1 MPGPAPSA
9 HQVLVYSGPGVS
21 PLSLSHTLLTLRL
34 LLLPHYT
41 VQPAAPDLLA
51 DQPWEP
57 SCALLVVPGGRDI
70 PYVDELTDKRQVT
83 HRIREYVQHGGRFLG
98 ICAGAYFA
106 SAEVSFDVGGGM
118 EVTGKRDLAFFPGPS
133 RGPVFQGFQY
143 ASESG
148 SRAVVLNLYES
159 SKLTTLNHIYYNGG
173 GHFVFSSPPPPN
185 VQVLARFQETSS
197 DPSEQL
203 VAAVFTQTGKGRTI
217 LSSVHPEYP
226 LSDPPASNAIAKLDV
241 RPSQVEI
248 EMSDKARLSW
258 VEELLIKLGLTP
270 PERLTAADRAK
281 SSVDSEE
288 DPALLLHPTHP
299 SPIFL
304 LSHPKLPQLPEAA
317 VNKPELKGKM
327 KQEDGWNVLRDANDE
342 IRFGTTEAT
351 SPERAASEDGI
362 TQWLAEARRTRP
374 VFPPSIEDL
383 SLQSDSTPQPPS
395 PPNLHSL
402 TKTILLPSSSVEY
415 SSRWTPLFNFST
427 YWDELDQ
434 ARKRS
439 GRRSGVMRQRSD
451 GQGETCSLGD
461 LVLYGETVTST
472 QTMLDGNPLL
482 LANLSTP
489 LAFLASFQ
497 LSGRGRGSNMWL
509 SPPGCLQFSLLLDLP
524 ASLSSKM
531 VFIQYI
537 MALAVC
543 EAVDEDGRLG
553 VRIKWPND
561 IYAEVEGVG
570 GTEIGSGKKGKVKL
584 GGILV
589 NTSYVGGKWRIV
601 VGCGINVLN
610 ALPTSSISQLHSLLA
625 AKLSSTSSNKPL
637 PPAPTMEGT
646 FARIMSSFDAKWEQ
660 FIEEKGFKGFMDEYH
675 GRWLHSGQTVL
686 LTTTKPPTRVRIL
699 SITPDHGLLRCI
711 PISDKPKTST
721 GLTPLYD
728 RDVDAGEDDRGSWS
742 SPSSSSAP
750 RSTTAGAQAQNQS
763 PFVDLQPDGNS
774 FDLMSGLIKRKV

>member
-1 MPGPAPSA
+1 MSGAVWKLPGREIWCVFCSRDMAYHGP
-9 HQVLVYSGPGVS
+9 VLTMRV
-21 PLSLSHTLLTLRL
+21 L
-34 LLLPHYT
+34 
-41 VQPAAPDLLA
+41 Q
-51 DQPWEP
+51 
-57 SCALLVVPGGRDI
+57 
-70 PYVDELTDKRQVT
+70 
-83 HRIREYVQHGGRFLG
+83 
-98 ICAGAYFA
+98 
-106 SAEVSFDVGGGM
+106 
-118 EVTGKRDLAFFPGPS
+118 AFFPGPS

-148 SRAVVLNLYES
+148 SRAVVLNLHES

-402 TKTILLPSSSVEY
+402 TKTILLPSPSVEY

-601 VGCGINVLN
+601 VGKYFF
-610 ALPTSSISQLHSLLA
+610 TSFF
-625 AKLSSTSSNKPL
+625 KP
-637 PPAPTMEGT
+637 
-646 FARIMSSFDAKWEQ
+646 I
-660 FIEEKGFKGFMDEYH
+660 
-675 GRWLHSGQTVL
+675 
-686 LTTTKPPTRVRIL
+686 
-699 SITPDHGLLRCI
+699 
-711 PISDKPKTST
+711 
-721 GLTPLYD
+721 
-728 RDVDAGEDDRGSWS
+728 
-742 SPSSSSAP
+742 
-750 RSTTAGAQAQNQS
+750 
-763 PFVDLQPDGNS
+763 
-774 FDLMSGLIKRKV
+774 

>member
-1 MPGPAPSA
+1 
-9 HQVLVYSGPGVS
+9 
-21 PLSLSHTLLTLRL
+21 
-34 LLLPHYT
+34 
-41 VQPAAPDLLA
+41 
-51 DQPWEP
+51 
-57 SCALLVVPGGRDI
+57 
-70 PYVDELTDKRQVT
+70 
-83 HRIREYVQHGGRFLG
+83 
-98 ICAGAYFA
+98 
-106 SAEVSFDVGGGM
+106 M
-118 EVTGKRDLAFFPGPS
+118 EVTGKRDLVRFLLPRHGISRPCADDASVQAFFPGPS

-148 SRAVVLNLYES
+148 SRAVVLNLHES

-427 YWDELDQ
+427 YWGELDQ

-601 VGCGINVLN
+601 VGKYFF
-610 ALPTSSISQLHSLLA
+610 TSFF
-625 AKLSSTSSNKPL
+625 KP
-637 PPAPTMEGT
+637 
-646 FARIMSSFDAKWEQ
+646 I
-660 FIEEKGFKGFMDEYH
+660 
-675 GRWLHSGQTVL
+675 
-686 LTTTKPPTRVRIL
+686 
-699 SITPDHGLLRCI
+699 
-711 PISDKPKTST
+711 
-721 GLTPLYD
+721 
-728 RDVDAGEDDRGSWS
+728 
-742 SPSSSSAP
+742 
-750 RSTTAGAQAQNQS
+750 
-763 PFVDLQPDGNS
+763 
-774 FDLMSGLIKRKV
+774 